1 MTNNE
6 PFQAIA
12 NAYRMKMFRAVE
24 AKKTHQNMVRY
35 FNEIANYNRK
45 NAIEFGTIVMFNKT
59 GIISKF
65 WERVESCS

>member
-24 AKKTHQNMVRY
+24 AKKIHQSMVRY
-35 FNEIANYNRK
+35 CNDVANFNRK
-45 NAIEFGTIVMFNKT
+45 NAIEFGNVVMFNKT
-59 GIISKF
+59 EIISKF
-65 WERVESCS
+65 WERIENCS